1 VELVSTLQQHASQLP
16 INYEIIVADDG
27 SSLATTIEANR
38 AINDY
43 TNSGT
48 RSIFESLLEGV
59 IKPNSSILDTRCL
72 RVSFYV
78 SSNSS
83 KPNDLPANELTWN
96 YSYGE
101 LILRTLNSS
110 FVGDGCVV
118 LYGFGGGMAIK
129 YYTNNNPSAWKIVT
143 MT

>member
-1 VELVSTLQQHASQLP
+1 MTN
-16 INYEIIVADDG
+16 NYNAR
-27 SSLATTIEANR
+27 N
-38 AINDY
+38 INDY
-43 TNSGT
+43 TNGGT

-59 IKPNSSILDTRCL
+59 IKPNISILDVRCL

-78 SSNSS
+78 SSNSL

-101 LILRTLNSS
+101 LILRTLNSA

-118 LYGFGGGMAIK
+118 LYGFGGNMAIK